1 MLIPCLSCGELSP
14 ATRCP
19 GCTREFNRETAKRYP
34 PRGSRSRGYDHAW
47 DKLSR
52 TARRLQPFCSKCGAR
67 DDLQCD
73 HTPRA
78 WARKERGLAIRLKDV
93 DVLCGPCNRAAGSAR
108 PGIHSRGGE

>member
-19 GCTREFNRETAKRYP
+19 ECSREFNRATARRYG

-52 TARRLQPFCSKCGAR
+52 TARRLQPFCSKCGAT
-67 DDLQCD
+67 DNLQCD
-73 HTPRA
+73 HSPRA
-78 WARKERGLAIRLKDV
+78 WERKAKGLPIRLKDV
-93 DVLCGPCNRAAGSAR
+93 DVLCGPCNVAAGSAR
-108 PGIHSRGGE
+108 PGAQRQGGE